1 MDNVAP
7 SAFGSWV
14 DGAFSMCEPS
24 ADDCRVI
31 RSRGNTV
38 WGGVPVRRMIPL
50 AGARGDCSEE
60 EQMNEFACSRDGELT
75 DDDGFNRSKS
85 GLK

>member
-1 MDNVAP
+1 
-7 SAFGSWV
+7 
-14 DGAFSMCEPS
+14 
-24 ADDCRVI
+24 
-31 RSRGNTV
+31 
-38 WGGVPVRRMIPL
+38 MIPL

-60 EQMNEFACSRDGELT
+60 EQMNEFACSHDGELT

>member
-1 MDNVAP
+1 MGW
-7 SAFGSWV
+7 SARKK
-14 DGAFSMCEPS
+14 
-24 ADDCRVI
+24 DD
-31 RSRGNTV
+31 S
-38 WGGVPVRRMIPL
+38 L

-60 EQMNEFACSRDGELT
+60 EQMNEFACSHDGELT